1 MTAKIVT
8 EGLAKVLAD
17 TFILYFK
24 THTFHWNVEGPHFKA
39 LHDLFMEQYT
49 ELWNATDEI
58 AERIRSLGE
67 YAPGS
72 WQDMVRRASLQET
85 GQMPDSRAMIEM
97 LANDNK
103 AITETLKPV
112 LHASQKEG
120 DEVTADLMIQRIAI
134 HEKAAWML
142 RSLLKNAA

>member
-24 THTFHWNVEGPHFKA
+24 THTFHWNVEGAHFKA

-58 AERIRSLGE
+58 AERIRALGE

-85 GQMPDSRAMIEM
+85 GQTPDSRAMIEM

-112 LHASQKEG
+112 LHASQEQG
-120 DEVTADLMIQRIAI
+120 DEVTADLMIQRIAT